1 MGENH
6 IVHSPLAAAFSHKIS
21 VDLMNSKE
29 LHATLLQRRMHIL
42 IFMLIFSNTE
52 NNCFG
57 CYFQGFYILYI
68 FYLLFYIKGTLPLQ
82 KKQKKKTKTKEQKQ
96 PTTKKPTNK

>member
-6 IVHSPLAAAFSHKIS
+6 TVHSPLAAAFSHKIS

-68 FYLLFYIKGTLPLQ
+68 FTYYFILKALFLS
-82 KKQKKKTKTKEQKQ
+82 KKSKKTKQEQKQ
-96 PTTKKPTNK
+96 PTTKKKHQ